1 MRIGELS
8 RRTGVSV
15 RSIRHYDDNGLLG
28 ARRGENGY
36 RIFDEAAVRRVLR
49 IKQLIHHGLTV
60 EEIRPM
66 AACLDGPADEET
78 VCDHVIALYEQKLR
92 SIDDEIAA
100 LRAQRERV
108 AERLRALNLRRAI
121 DARLGGLQPTL
132 QPASQPTSQPPSQP
146 PSQPA
151 SQRGSQPASHR
162 GARLT
167 SQSIS

>member
-36 RIFDEAAVRRVLR
+36 RIFDESAVRRVLR

-66 AACLDGPADEET
+66 AACLDAAEDDERI
-78 VCDHVIALYEQKLR
+78 CDHVIQLYEHKLR
-92 SIDDEIAA
+92 RLDEEIAA
-100 LRAQRERV
+100 LRAQRNRV
-108 AERLRALNLRRAI
+108 AERLRALSLRRTI
-121 DARLGGLQPTL
+121 EERLALQR
-132 QPASQPTSQPPSQP
+132 AG
-146 PSQPA
+146 
-151 SQRGSQPASHR
+151 R
-162 GARLT
+162 
-167 SQSIS
+167 